1 MYLFEIV
8 IVFYFIIEV
17 LFVFELIVLIFCC
30 MFLEEEKYYLKNFLF
45 IVCKIGDVDILR
57 NLLVVLL

>member
-1 MYLFEIV
+1 
-8 IVFYFIIEV
+8 
-17 LFVFELIVLIFCC
+17 

>member
-1 MYLFEIV
+1 MIV
-8 IVFYFIIEV
+8 IYFIIGV
-17 LFVFELIVLIFCC
+17 LFVLELIVFIFYC